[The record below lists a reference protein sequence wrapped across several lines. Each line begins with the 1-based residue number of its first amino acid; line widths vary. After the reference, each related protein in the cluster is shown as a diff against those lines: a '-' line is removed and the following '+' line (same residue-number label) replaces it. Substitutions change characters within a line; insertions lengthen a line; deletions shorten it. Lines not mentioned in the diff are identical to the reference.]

1 MSANEPRTDE
11 HDSADARD
19 SERFDP
25 HVPGVDYD
33 ILDGLVGYAVRR
45 AQISIYEDFD
55 QSMAGTGITPPLFA
69 ALVIIGA
76 NPGLKQ
82 TALGRIM
89 GIARSGAM
97 AKIDR
102 LEAMDLVERRRPPG
116 DRRSYGIF
124 LTGDG
129 VRTLDRLKSLVSD
142 HDRRISHSL
151 SDRQKTTLFSL
162 LAQLG

>member
-1 MSANEPRTDE
+1 MSAAKTKPADR
-11 HDSADARD
+11 DSAEPSDG
-19 SERFDP
+19 ERFDP

-33 ILDGLVGYAVRR
+33 VLDGLVGYAVRR

-55 QSMAGTGITPPLFA
+55 RTMAGTGITPPVFA

-82 TALGRIM
+82 TALGQIM

-102 LEAMDLVERRRPPG
+102 LEAMGLAERRRPPG

-124 LTGDG
+124 LTDAGA
-129 VRTLDRLKSLVSD
+129 RTLGRLKALVSD
-142 HDRRISHSL
+142 HDRRISHRL
-151 SDRQKTTLFSL
+151 SEHQKTSLFSL
-162 LAQLG
+162 LDQLG